1 MDTHTTIRSWGSILL
16 GIACASATAAVLLE
30 DVWRGAQI
38 TTTHGLSVL
47 AIMVTI
53 AAGHLACKDLG
64 QWRLLS
70 GLPLLVLAIAG
81 TAYIVVASGAR
92 NAEHAVT
99 RSAQIMG
106 RNADRLAV
114 AGDVKRAR
122 ADHAVAKAEEAKEC
136 VKIGQQC
143 AKRQRAVDAAWAH
156 VLAQEHRRA
165 AMGPVETVN
174 GGWAHAARVLAAVP
188 GIKMQPADIEGQLV
202 LLMPFVLV
210 ILAEMGTILFISR
223 GLGTYPPT
231 TPDRGGQMSGLS
243 DSPVPDRPSPTVR
256 LPTYTETIR
265 TIKAERTD
273 GRTAKEEAHAD
284 LLTQIGLGKAFSQD
298 ELAERWNRPKQTI
311 SDWMR
316 EWDRAGLIPTRRTV
330 GRFKMIAA

>member
-1 MDTHTTIRSWGSILL
+1 MDTHTTIRSWPSIVAGL
-16 GIACASATAAVLLE
+16 ACAFATGAVLLE
-30 DVWRGAQI
+30 DVWRGAQL

-47 AIMVTI
+47 AITVTI
-53 AAGHLACKDLG
+53 AAGHWAWQDLVSK
-64 QWRLLS
+64 RFLS
-70 GLPLLVLAIAG
+70 GLALLVLALTG

-99 RSAQIMG
+99 RTSQIEG
-106 RNADRLAV
+106 RNADRASA

-122 ADHAVAKAEEAKEC
+122 AEHALAKDEERKEC
-136 VKIGQQC
+136 VKMGTQC

-165 AMGPVETVN
+165 SLGPVELVN
-174 GGWAHAARVLAAVP
+174 GGWAHAAKVLAAIP
-188 GIKMQPADIEGQLV
+188 GMTMKPADIEGQLV

-223 GLGTYPPT
+223 GLGTYPPS
-231 TPDRGGQMSGLS
+231 PNSPVRS
-243 DSPVPDRPSPTVR
+243 DSPAPNPVSPTVR